1 MMENL
6 KILIIFLESKE
17 RERNEMANRN
27 TQLIE
32 KVLLFYLGN

>member
-1 MMENL
+1 MENL

-17 RERNEMANRN
+17 KERHELANRN

-32 KVLLFYLGN
+32 KV